1 MEINNNCTSK
11 RKNLYRYNYI
21 LTCVLILPE
30 SNFCLVYKEN
40 IYFLLIINGKNRS
53 FWMVL

>member
-11 RKNLYRYNYI
+11 RKNLYRCNCI
-21 LTCVLILPE
+21 LTCVLILSE

-40 IYFLLIINGKNRS
+40 IYFLLIINGRNKS